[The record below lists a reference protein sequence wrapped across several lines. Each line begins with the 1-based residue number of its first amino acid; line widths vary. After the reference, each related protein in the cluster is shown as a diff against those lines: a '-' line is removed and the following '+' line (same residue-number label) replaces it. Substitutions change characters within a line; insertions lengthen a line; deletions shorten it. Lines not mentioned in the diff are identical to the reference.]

1 MEKNYISALE
11 DTYSSLSK
19 KVTLIQKY
27 LQEFSLSNN
36 SSKKKILSQIKIEFD
51 SMKADLRLMKMDIM
65 NLQQSENQ
73 TIWKEK
79 LSYLKKQKE
88 KLEIEI
94 NKIKNNANV
103 NNINEE
109 EDYMDIN
116 KKVNLGKLS
125 SEKVM
130 KRGDKILEED
140 EKSLQNMIK
149 TLSKGRSMMQ
159 DTNKEIYKQMEAMDR
174 IDGDL
179 NEMDGSLNR
188 AKKTITYMNK
198 IA

>member
-1 MEKNYISALE
+1 
-11 DTYSSLSK
+11 
-19 KVTLIQKY
+19 
-27 LQEFSLSNN
+27 
-36 SSKKKILSQIKIEFD
+36 
-51 SMKADLRLMKMDIM
+51 MKADLRLMKMDIM

-116 KKVNLGKLS
+116 KKVDLGKLS

-130 KRGDKILEED
+130 KREDKILEED
-140 EKSLQNMIK
+140 EKSLQNMIN
-149 TLSKGRSMMQ
+149 TLSKGRTMMQ
-159 DTNKEIYKQMEAMDR
+159 DTNKEIYKQMEAMDK
-174 IDGDL
+174 IHEEL

-188 AKKTITYMNK
+188 AKKNISYMNK